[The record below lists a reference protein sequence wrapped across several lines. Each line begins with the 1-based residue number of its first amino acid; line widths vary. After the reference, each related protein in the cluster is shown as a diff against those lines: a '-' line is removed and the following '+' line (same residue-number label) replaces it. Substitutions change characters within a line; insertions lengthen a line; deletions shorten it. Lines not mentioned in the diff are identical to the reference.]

1 MSGTEVKVK
10 TFGFTYPVC
19 IENNSLVDVGR
30 LLRRLF
36 SSTRTLLVSDSRVY
50 SLYGRKVLSS
60 LEESGW
66 QAGKVLFRPGERSKT
81 LTGASRLYDAAV
93 DAGLDRTSPIIA
105 LGGGVT
111 GDLAGFTAATYLRG
125 IPLVMLPTS
134 LLAQVDSS
142 VGGKVA
148 VNHPHG
154 KNLIGAFYPPR
165 IVIVDPLVLKT
176 LPLRQL
182 KAGLAEVIKYGII
195 MEKNFFQWLEINLAS
210 LLKAESPT
218 LAEAVAASIRYKAK
232 VVEQDEYEA
241 DYRRILN
248 FGHTIGHALE
258 AATGYKYYLHGEAVL
273 IGMYAATGLA
283 LKLSM
288 IGSDEARRIQKLLL
302 QVGLKKPPAG
312 LTSEPVICKLRH
324 DKKRREDEF
333 IFVLPGAIG
342 SVTMIPVKEEQ
353 LIQKVIK
360 EYLSL

>member
-1 MSGTEVKVK
+1 MSRTEINVK

-19 IENNSLVDVGR
+19 IEDNSLVEAGCS
-30 LLRRLF
+30 LRRLF
-36 SSTRTLLVSDSRVY
+36 ASTRTLLVSDSRVY
-50 SLYGRKVLSS
+50 SIYGKKVLSS

-66 QAGKVLFRPGERSKT
+66 QAGTAVIRPGERSKT

-93 DAGLDRTSPIIA
+93 DTGLDRASPLIA

-125 IPLVMLPTS
+125 IPLVMLPTT

-148 VNHPHG
+148 VNHPRG

-165 IVIVDPLVLKT
+165 LVIIDPLVLKT
-176 LPLRQL
+176 LPRRQL

-195 MEKNFFQWLEINLAS
+195 MDKKFFQRLEITLGS
-210 LLKAESPT
+210 LLKAESSV
-218 LAEAVAASIRYKAK
+218 LAKAIAASIRYKAA

-241 DYRRILN
+241 DHRRILN

-273 IGMYAATGLA
+273 IGMFAATGLA
-283 LKLSM
+283 LNMAMLEPQ
-288 IGSDEARRIQKLLL
+288 EARRIQSLLAK
-302 QVGLKKPPAG
+302 VGLKKPPAG
-312 LTSEPVICKLRH
+312 LTSDQVICKLRH
-324 DKKRREDEF
+324 DKKRREDEY
-333 IFVLPGAIG
+333 IFVLPTAIG
-342 SVTMIPVKEEQ
+342 SVAMIPVKEEQ

-360 EYLSL
+360 EYLSP